1 MVSFSFQKMFGT
13 VQTGDCPKNC
23 VNKRKLLDITTM
35 LVSVCCLETVWSEWL
50 KMDGSS
56 IVGVYVQKRKGT
68 NCCLSPLQCA
78 EEISFVLTS
87 TRL

>member
-1 MVSFSFQKMFGT
+1 
-13 VQTGDCPKNC
+13 
-23 VNKRKLLDITTM
+23 M